1 MFKAGLLDGKTI
13 VVTGG
18 GSGLGKAMATAFAEL
33 GARLVLIG
41 RKPERLEAAA
51 AEMGTSERILTIPL
65 DVRDAAAV
73 DAGVARGIERF
84 GRIDGLV
91 NNAAGNFLCPTEQ
104 LSPNGFNAIVGTV
117 LYGTFNC
124 TLAVGKQMIAAGGG
138 VILNII
144 TNYAETGASF
154 AIPSAV
160 AKAGVL
166 NLTRSLAV
174 EWAKYKIRINAIAP
188 GPIPTEGAWNALMP
202 DPDLQQA
209 VLNGIPTKRFGKPS
223 ELADLACYPMSDA
236 SAYMTGACITLDGG
250 QSLADNP
257 FNRLALQPPEMLK
270 RYLKIPRPLV

>member
-1 MFKAGLLDGKTI
+1 
-13 VVTGG
+13 
-18 GSGLGKAMATAFAEL
+18 
-33 GARLVLIG
+33 
-41 RKPERLEAAA
+41 
-51 AEMGTSERILTIPL
+51 MGTPEQILTIPL

-73 DAGVARGIERF
+73 DAGIARGIERF

-104 LSPNGFNAIVGTV
+104 LSPNAFNAVVGTV

-124 TLAVGKQMIAAGGG
+124 TLAAGKQMIAAGGG

-154 AIPSAV
+154 VVPSAV

-166 NLTRSLAV
+166 SLTRSLAV
-174 EWAKYKIRINAIAP
+174 EWAKYKIRVNAVAP

-202 DPDLQQA
+202 DAELQQA
-209 VLNGIPTKRFGKPS
+209 VLNGIPAKRFGEPS
-223 ELADLACYPMSDA
+223 ELATLACYLMSDA

-257 FNRLALQPPEMLK
+257 FNRLALQPPEVLK
-270 RYLKIPRPLV
+270 RYLKK

>member
-223 ELADLACYPMSDA
+223 ELADLACYLMSDA